1 MLGKEARSNLVCF
14 SLHSL
19 QLSTL
24 MPSPLDWDSE
34 RTWTF
39 DLVLNRPV
47 FFLIRDH
54 INMFTDLGKDWASG
68 PPSDY
73 NTFVPVL
80 YGINLIFNDFDL
92 NFYAND
98 HNIIDRPLDRKENG
112 ELRAVF
118 TFVPA

>member
-1 MLGKEARSNLVCF
+1 
-14 SLHSL
+14 
-19 QLSTL
+19 

-34 RTWTF
+34 RLWTF

-47 FFLIRDH
+47 LFLIRDH

-73 NTFVPVL
+73 NTFIPML
-80 YGINLIFNDFDL
+80 YGVNLTFNDFEL

-112 ELRAVF
+112 ELRAIF
-118 TFVPA
+118 TFVTA